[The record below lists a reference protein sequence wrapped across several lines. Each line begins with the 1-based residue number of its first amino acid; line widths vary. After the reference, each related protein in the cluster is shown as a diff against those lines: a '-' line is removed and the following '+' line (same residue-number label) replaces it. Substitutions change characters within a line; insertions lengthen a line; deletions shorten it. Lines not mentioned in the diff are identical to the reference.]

1 MGGFGAR
8 LWSAAAMLPHVG
20 GNRPRMGPRIHEW
33 GWCLTC
39 AVVGVEYL
47 ATSGYKQGYAVVT
60 RVPYNAGGSVVS
72 KYCHSDYKE
81 NLCLPLTP

>member
-1 MGGFGAR
+1 
-8 LWSAAAMLPHVG
+8 MLPHVG

-60 RVPYNAGGSVVS
+60 RAPYNAGSSVVS
-72 KYCHSDYKE
+72 KYCHSDYKG